1 MSVCVSTCRP
11 TLSLSSSTFTTQP
24 LSPPPPPP
32 TPPSAGSAPS
42 SHEAG
47 DEDEASER
55 MSDFVEEEDEEE
67 QGGCSS
73 TVPRFHQHLSLPLST
88 PSSSLVFPLFP
99 SQTSGNHG
107 MMTSKFGTNF
117 GYYSYPSSDSAT
129 SSPWPTCGNNSSN
142 NNKNGINGSS
152 SSFLLHANTPP
163 IAPNSILFSPAGLP
177 PRHQPILDTTNTT
190 SSNLSYSTTLPSG
203 DYFTLISPSGTV
215 QSLPHQQQQFPQA
228 TSLHHATAASSSCPS
243 MIRPSDLMLHS
254 TSAASRPKLS
264 HLAPLSGMSS
274 GQQYQGSQQPG
285 WTGPFSHAAPA
296 QPSNLSNS
304 MTMDSDTNM
313 MSDSGKHLSSHNRGL
328 STSSFTSTTSSLA
341 TDSLTWSP
349 GGSPTSSSFG
359 STSQASSFQQSDNFM
374 IQNAQA
380 SYAHPAYTY
389 GNQQDFCQ
397 SKELY
402 PSSSFGLIQQDVPF
416 QFHPVHMRQSPLPMQ
431 QQSLPMQ
438 DQQSQHF
445 QQPQQQQY
453 LQPEQYT
460 RDSVSPVQMSLS
472 PQPNGGVDLSIQ
484 IPSGPVESITPTRS
498 QFNLVAPTPRVPSVM
513 RRNLVDISSLSP
525 PSSGGDVEDVDED
538 IQVEDTVAGVLDRSV
553 QARDQQYHMTE
564 GARLLRRGRSGGNVS
579 MASMSLHYQSNI
591 SMSPSDMAP
600 LQSMYSH
607 NHNYQQNAGIALPSK
622 IKALGTLP
630 ADEAF
635 SASLEQ
641 LDDVPAG
648 TKPPYLWWTLIR
660 AAILGAPGQK
670 LQMETL
676 TQLIQQKYP

>member
-11 TLSLSSSTFTTQP
+11 TLSLPSSTLKTKP
-24 LSPPPPPP
+24 SSPPI
-32 TPPSAGSAPS
+32 SAAGSAPS

-47 DEDEASER
+47 EEDEASER
-55 MSDFVEEEDEEE
+55 MSDFVEEDEEQDE
-67 QGGCSS
+67 QGERSS
-73 TVPRFHQHLSLPLST
+73 SIPPFHQHLSLPLST
-88 PSSSLVFPLFP
+88 PSSSPVFPLFP

-117 GYYSYPSSDSAT
+117 GYCSYPSSNSAT
-129 SSPWPTCGNNSSN
+129 SSPWPTYGSTSN
-142 NNKNGINGSS
+142 NNKNGFNGPS

-177 PRHQPILDTTNTT
+177 PRHQPILDTTNTN

-228 TSLHHATAASSSCPS
+228 TSLHHATAAPPSCPS

-264 HLAPLSGMSS
+264 HLAPLSRMSS
-274 GQQYQGSQQPG
+274 SQQCQGSQQQG

-304 MTMDSDTNM
+304 MTMDSDSNVL
-313 MSDSGKHLSSHNRGL
+313 SDNAKNLASHNRGL

-374 IQNAQA
+374 TQNASNAQA

-389 GNQQDFCQ
+389 GNQQDFYRP
-397 SKELY
+397 KELY

-431 QQSLPMQ
+431 PQSLPMQ

-472 PQPNGGVDLSIQ
+472 PQPNSGVDLSIQ
-484 IPSGPVESITPTRS
+484 IHSGPVESITPTRS

-513 RRNLVDISSLSP
+513 RRNLVDISSLSA
-525 PSSGGDVEDVDED
+525 PSSDDDVEDVDED
-538 IQVEDTVAGVLDRSV
+538 VQVEDTVAGALDRSV
-553 QARDQQYHMTE
+553 QARDQQYHMDE
-564 GARLLRRGRSGGNVS
+564 GARQLRKGRSGANLSMTAMSIHQQSNVS
-579 MASMSLHYQSNI
+579 I
-591 SMSPSDMAP
+591 SAPNMAP
-600 LQSMYSH
+600 LQSIYNH
-607 NHNYQQNAGIALPSK
+607 NHSYQQNAGIALPAK

-641 LDDVPAG
+641 LDDVSAG